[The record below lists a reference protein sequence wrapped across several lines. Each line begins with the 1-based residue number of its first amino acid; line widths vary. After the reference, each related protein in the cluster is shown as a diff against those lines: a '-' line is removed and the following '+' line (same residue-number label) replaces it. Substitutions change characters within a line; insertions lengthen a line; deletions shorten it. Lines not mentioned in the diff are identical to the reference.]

1 MLRSGSGKG
10 SEAILGAT
18 FLMSSWILR
27 GDSARAFYPAGVAGL
42 PEEAALPFEE
52 GGGEPLL
59 TVAEAEVI
67 GELRR
72 KSGGSA
78 QEMGFHCHKKSVEPP
93 HCATWHP
100 SSKPTTLR

>member
-1 MLRSGSGKG
+1 
-10 SEAILGAT
+10 
-18 FLMSSWILR
+18 MSSWMLR

-78 QEMGFHCHKKSVEPP
+78 QERHAHALSDANRASSESSE
-93 HCATWHP
+93 HP
-100 SSKPTTLR
+100 LLTQLQQGGRALSDI